1 MEFNKNTISLTGTL
15 KNKFWEFSHEGKN
28 GAFCRNYLKVK
39 RLSDYEDQIE
49 VVLPKSYLDNLEKL
63 GRSIPERVN
72 FTGAVRAHS
81 YFDDEQRRHL
91 RVYVDAKMATI
102 VNLKDDINRVELEGT
117 ICRLQLPR
125 ETPFGRR
132 ISDFSLAVNRG
143 KFTDYIPCITWGQQ
157 ADLVQSIGTGAKVS
171 LCGRLQSRIYIK
183 DGQERVAYEV
193 SVKSITI

>member
-102 VNLKDDINRVELEGT
+102 INLKDDINRVELEGT

-143 KFTDYIPCITWGQQ
+143 KFTDYIPCIAWGPQ
-157 ADLVQSIGTGAKVS
+157 ADLVQLIDTGAKVS
-171 LCGRLQSRIYIK
+171 LSGRLQSRIYFK